1 MADVKVLIAPVEPP
15 ALRPEQLRDI
25 ALRNTNVTG
34 LLGQV
39 DRKRVVVHG
48 PDVLGRKADARAP
61 FSATL
66 FDPLSNRAVGLT
78 GRLGTP
84 DRLET
89 RPVAFAPVPAPDEL
103 RRAAAVLRADRRSAP
118 FAERRGV
125 IVYQPMPP
133 LADLERPDGTVARRP
148 TLGISTRSAGRA
160 TGSSRSTWPGVS
172 STGSRTS
179 TSSPT
184 RIARKA
190 SRSGSRASPT
200 RAGTRRCA
208 CGWSPA
214 AKSRGT

>member
-78 GRLGTP
+78 GR
-84 DRLET
+84 
-89 RPVAFAPVPAPDEL
+89 
-103 RRAAAVLRADRRSAP
+103 S
-118 FAERRGV
+118 
-125 IVYQPMPP
+125 
-133 LADLERPDGTVARRP
+133 ARR
-148 TLGISTRSAGRA
+148 
-160 TGSSRSTWPGVS
+160 
-172 STGSRTS
+172 TGSRRALS
-179 TSSPT
+179 RSRPSRRRTSSAAPPPFCAPT
-184 RIARKA
+184 AALRL
-190 SRSGSRASPT
+190 SRTG
-200 RAGTRRCA
+200 
-208 CGWSPA
+208 A
-214 AKSRGT
+214 A

>member
-1 MADVKVLIAPVEPP
+1 M
-15 ALRPEQLRDI
+15 
-25 ALRNTNVTG
+25 
-34 LLGQV
+34 
-39 DRKRVVVHG
+39 
-48 PDVLGRKADARAP
+48 LGRKADARAP

-118 FAERRGV
+118 FADRRGV

-148 TLGISTRSAGRA
+148 TLGIFDPQRRPRHRIVAVDLARRVVDWEPHVHLVPDADCEESLPVGIESLADSGGHPQVRVPW
-160 TGSSRSTWPGVS
+160 SS
-172 STGSRTS
+172 
-179 TSSPT
+179 
-184 RIARKA
+184 
-190 SRSGSRASPT
+190 
-200 RAGTRRCA
+200 
-208 CGWSPA
+208 A
-214 AKSRGT
+214 AKSCGT

>member
-118 FAERRGV
+118 FADRRGV

-148 TLGISTRSAGRA
+148 TLGIFDPQRRP
-160 TGSSRSTWPGVS
+160 RH
-172 STGSRTS
+172 
-179 TSSPT
+179 
-184 RIARKA
+184 RIVAVDLARRVVDWEPHVHLVPDADCEEA

-214 AKSRGT
+214 AKSCGT